1 MKENKE
7 LHLRLDDC
15 EWEMEYTDHT
25 RDMVRAIVID
35 SDGYFYFVRA
45 VRDDLFGKA
54 TLIETAG
61 GGVEIGESHDAAI
74 KRELSEELGADTEII
89 CKIGVVEDYYNLIHR
104 HNVNNYFLCKVKSF
118 GDTHLTDD
126 EIHSFH
132 ISALRLSYDEALKEY
147 ELRACTKLGRLIA
160 NRELLILKAA
170 KHIIDELNI
179 GG

>member
-15 EWEMEYTDHT
+15 EWEFEYTDHT
-25 RDMVRAIVID
+25 RDIVRAIVID

-147 ELRACTKLGRLIA
+147 ELCACTKLGRLIA
-160 NRELLILKAA
+160 NRELPILKAA
-170 KHIIDELNI
+170 KHIIDGLNI
-179 GG
+179 EG